1 MVSNG
6 KLLSA
11 SQLVNPSTIY
21 TTVECVLEGKEKQHS
36 SAPGRKW
43 GGLWKTQGRV
53 QGSQTPSRVPG
64 TQMTHSLNPTN
75 LFPIFWTRS
84 HWKPA
89 RDATL
94 ELKDLPLIATH
105 LSGCPDPSVSGFLG
119 IAFNAVTWSR
129 SCRSP

>member
-11 SQLVNPSTIY
+11 PQLVNPSTIY

-43 GGLWKTQGRV
+43 GGLWKTQGMV

-75 LFPIFWTRS
+75 LFPIFWTTESLETSQR
-84 HWKPA
+84 
-89 RDATL
+89 RD
-94 ELKDLPLIATH
+94 
-105 LSGCPDPSVSGFLG
+105 
-119 IAFNAVTWSR
+119 SR
-129 SCRSP
+129 VERSPSHCDPPERLPRPIGERIPGDCL